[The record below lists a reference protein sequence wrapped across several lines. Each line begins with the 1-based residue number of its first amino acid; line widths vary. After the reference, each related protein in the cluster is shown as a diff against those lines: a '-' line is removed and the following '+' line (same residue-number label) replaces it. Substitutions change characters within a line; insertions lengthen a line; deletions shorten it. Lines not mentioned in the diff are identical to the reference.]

1 LEEVTVASTRKNVY
15 RAALRHSGVRW
26 LMAGYVQSRI
36 GDFMYSVTL
45 VAVVFLRTGSP
56 SWVAVTL
63 VAIRVPQAI
72 LPPFAGLLV
81 DRVERR
87 RLMVLLNI
95 GSLAVMA
102 VMAVLVKAT
111 APVALV
117 VAGAVVVSVL
127 STAFNPAEVAFL
139 AAIVPEDDLAA
150 SNAVVAAVES
160 LSLLLGPALGALLL
174 VVGSNFWAFAIDA
187 ATFGA
192 SALCLLRI
200 DKGPQP
206 TRADEGAGAGVT
218 AGFRALSQDS
228 GLVVMTAG
236 LVAACFVVGSTTV
249 LFLVVSVHRIG
260 TGAHGYGYL
269 LAAAGVGGLLATTV
283 SERLSGSRRMA
294 VVIAA
299 SLAVSAVGIAALAIV
314 TDPVEAYAATVVWG
328 AAYLLLEILM
338 VTLLQRV
345 VDTQLLGRATAA
357 VDTLAFAAVLAG
369 AAAAGPVA
377 QHAGL
382 TAAVLMV
389 AAPSVLAALVI
400 GVRSGTLDA
409 RADATAEQF
418 QPRVAMLSTVGVL
431 VGIGRPAL
439 EALAS
444 RLTEEQVASGSVV
457 VRQGDQPDDFYVV
470 VDGEFDVASSGGRA
484 QRPVRVRTLGAGD
497 VFGEIGLVERRPR
510 TATVK
515 ATTDGTLYRIRGE
528 DFLQLVAGE
537 SPAAGAVRELAAG
550 RLRRTHFEM
559 AAT

>member
-1 LEEVTVASTRKNVY
+1 VASTRKNAY

-26 LMAGYVQSRI
+26 LTAGYVQSRI

-56 SWVAVTL
+56 TWVAVTL

-72 LPPFAGLLV
+72 LPPFAGMLV

-87 RLMVLLNI
+87 QLMVQLNI
-95 GSLAVMA
+95 ASCVVMA
-102 VMAVLVKAT
+102 VMAVLVGVT
-111 APVALV
+111 APIGLV
-117 VAGAVVVSVL
+117 VGGAVLISVL
-127 STAFNPAEVAFL
+127 STAFNPAEVALL
-139 AAIVPEDDLAA
+139 ASIVPEDDLAA
-150 SNAVVAAVES
+150 ANSVTAAVES
-160 LSLLLGPALGALLL
+160 LSLLVGPALGALLL
-174 VVGSNFWAFAIDA
+174 VVGSNFLAFAIDA

-192 SALCLLRI
+192 SAWCLLRVT
-200 DKGPQP
+200 KGPQP
-206 TRADEGAGAGVT
+206 KRSVEEGGSGLT
-218 AGFRALSQDS
+218 TGFRALGQDS
-228 GLVVMTAG
+228 GLVVMTSG
-236 LVAACFVVGSTTV
+236 LVAACFTVGSTTV

-269 LAAAGVGGLLATTV
+269 LAAGGVGGLLATTM

-294 VVIAA
+294 VVISTA
-299 SLAVSAVGIAALAIV
+299 LAVSALGIAALAIV

-328 AAYLLLEILM
+328 TAYILLEILM
-338 VTLLQRV
+338 VTMLQRV
-345 VDTQLLGRATAA
+345 VDNELLGQATAA
-357 VDTLAFAAVLAG
+357 VDTLAFVAVLAG
-369 AAAAGPVA
+369 AAATGPVA

-389 AAPSVLAALVI
+389 AAPSVLAAIII
-400 GVRSGTLDA
+400 GARSATLDA

-431 VGIGRPAL
+431 VGIGRPAI

-444 RLTEEQVASGSVV
+444 RLTEEHVAAGTVV
-457 VRQGDQPDDFYVV
+457 VRQGDQPDDFFVV
-470 VDGEFDVASSGGRA
+470 VDGAFDVASSGGRA
-484 QRPVRVRTLGAGD
+484 QRPVKVRTLGVGE

-510 TATVK
+510 TATVR